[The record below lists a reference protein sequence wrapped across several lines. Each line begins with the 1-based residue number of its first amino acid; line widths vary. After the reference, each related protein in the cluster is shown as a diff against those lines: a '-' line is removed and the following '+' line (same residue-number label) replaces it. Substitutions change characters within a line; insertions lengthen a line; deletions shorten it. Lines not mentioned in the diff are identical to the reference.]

1 MIKQMNWGKGIIAGM
16 VVFMLFILSMCIYMF
31 TVPVDDYDHQYY
43 EKGMS
48 FNHDHDREE
57 QVIKDHAEPVITQ
70 TGEQLRFVFA
80 EPMSGKISF
89 MRPSDK
95 TQDRLFK
102 LDNTGKNSVDIN
114 LQGMAKGPWQ
124 LTLEWESGH
133 KAYLYHKEVFIK

>member
-1 MIKQMNWGKGIIAGM
+1 MNWGKGIIIGM
-16 VVFMLFILSMCIYMF
+16 ATFMLFILSMCIYMF
-31 TVPVDDYDHQYY
+31 NVPVDDYDHQYY

-48 FNHDHDREE
+48 FNKDHNREE
-57 QVIKDHAEPVITQ
+57 QVIKDHAEPLITQ
-70 TGEQLRFVFA
+70 RGDQLSIAFSKPVTGR
-80 EPMSGKISF
+80 ISF

-95 TQDRLFK
+95 TQDKAFAL
-102 LDNTGKNSVDIN
+102 NSGAGNEAGII